1 MKEPAMRKP
10 KLTDGDEY
18 FRTPSGKIVNISEI
32 LRINKAVAA
41 AIKPGMSEAEID
53 QLIATTVKRLSPN

>member
-1 MKEPAMRKP
+1 MREP
-10 KLTDGDEY
+10 KLIDGDKY

-32 LRINKAVAA
+32 LRIRDAVYA

-53 QLIATTVKRLSPN
+53 QIIAATVKRLCPN